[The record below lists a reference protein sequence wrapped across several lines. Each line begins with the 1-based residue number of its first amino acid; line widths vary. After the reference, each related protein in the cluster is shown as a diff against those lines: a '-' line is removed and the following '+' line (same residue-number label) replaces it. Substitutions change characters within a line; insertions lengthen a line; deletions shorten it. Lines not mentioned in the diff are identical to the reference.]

1 MDAFEAIKDVV
12 EEQDKASY
20 EVNKDAIK
28 ERSVSRYEANKNV
41 FIARAKARYQANKE
55 AIKEQ
60 SKKRYAAN
68 KAIIKEKSKARC
80 ESNKE
85 QTGVDVNKDDIKE
98 RFGANYIV
106 NEDTIKEQ
114 KEVNTDIITEQL
126 TARFESNQQTQNQV
140 YQENVEKLLGQ
151 DEYDVKKGPRE
162 KCGLQTNKD
171 VFKERSIRRYRAN
184 KDTMKERSKTR
195 YKENK
200 DAIKE
205 RSRARYWAN
214 KEAIREQK
222 RVYYE
227 ARKDFIKKQSKAKT
241 EAEEDIIKEQS
252 MNKYEEME
260 NIDNNARFEVNKDD
274 INKLSLAN
282 NDRNKNNK
290 KKRNRARYEA
300 KKHIFQEQSKA
311 RYQAKKDSLRE
322 QSRARYAANKD
333 AIKQRAREKYAAN
346 KESIKA
352 KCRAIKKAMIEEF
365 ERNGNCKYKKRPNKM
380 WKPTEERALM
390 NFLKENTEF
399 EKPTAKVF
407 YDRFLHDSGVNAD
420 WKMVRSKMFNM
431 RKTYKKTKEW
441 LKNEGTAI
449 TDSEELKNAIR
460 NKFRFYYDFEIIF
473 GSNSINLCQ
482 IANTDSETKTNQA
495 ATSEASV
502 TIVKNENEASEI
514 CYDKMLSASNDRSIS
529 VSETLLSETENQ
541 PTEDVL
547 EYSSSNCCSGVCL
560 RLTALNMV
568 QNREDILTLSM
579 EKMSYDL
586 VFRKKKLHL
595 LYRQAAL
602 QEEELKLKER
612 VLKSQEHL
620 KILELQKREEI
631 AMAELELKYKN
642 LN

>member
-1 MDAFEAIKDVV
+1 MIQFRNVRLFIMDAFEAIKDVV

-260 NIDNNARFEVNKDD
+260 NIDNNARFE
-274 INKLSLAN
+274 
-282 NDRNKNNK
+282 
-290 KKRNRARYEA
+290 
-300 KKHIFQEQSKA
+300 EQSKA